1 MCQSAWNC
9 QNKWKGYT
17 LKRLKQLREAF
28 GLSQQKL
35 AEHFHL
41 SQQSIYKY
49 ENGLAEPGIATLK
62 AFAGFFHTSI
72 DFLVGYADEE
82 TVPAQAD
89 CLKLTDTERCL
100 LYHYRGLTPKMQRI
114 VLELV
119 KESEDYRK
127 VSENENAT
135 KDEE

>member
-1 MCQSAWNC
+1 M
-9 QNKWKGYT
+9 
-17 LKRLKQLREAF
+17 KRLKQLRESY

-62 AFAGFFHTSI
+62 ALAAFFHTSI
-72 DFLVGYADEE
+72 DFLVGYTDEE
-82 TVPAQAD
+82 EDSASAG
-89 CLKLTDTERCL
+89 CLKLTATERCL
-100 LYHYRGLTPKMQRI
+100 LYHYRNLSSKMQKI

-119 KESEDYRK
+119 MESGDL
-127 VSENENAT
+127 
-135 KDEE
+135 

>member
-1 MCQSAWNC
+1 M
-9 QNKWKGYT
+9 KH
-17 LKRLKQLREAF
+17 LKQLREAC

-62 AFAGFFHTSI
+62 AFAAFFHTSV
-72 DFLVGYADEE
+72 DFLVGYTDEE
-82 TVPAQAD
+82 EDSAND
-89 CLKLTDTERCL
+89 ECLKLTDTERCL
-100 LYHYRGLTPKMQRI
+100 LYRYRSLSPKMQRI

-119 KESEDYRK
+119 MESGENCRAFK
-127 VSENENAT
+127 NENMD
-135 KDEE
+135 KNVE